1 MYKRYT
7 NSIILLIII
16 IKVSF
21 RVAGEEIY
29 GIYIFSIYFLII
41 YPIHVIKIF

>member
-7 NSIILLIII
+7 NSIILIII

-21 RVAGEEIY
+21 RVAGEE
-29 GIYIFSIYFLII
+29 
-41 YPIHVIKIF
+41 KKNW